1 MAAKHMRPE
10 GLFQGYYCLRCGQ
23 GGLNMYGMGRD
34 HKGVFA
40 QGSDL
45 CEPNPELVAILRE
58 LNK

>member
-1 MAAKHMRPE
+1 MPAEHMRPE
-10 GLFQGYYCLRCGQ
+10 GLSQGYYCLRCGK

-34 HKGVFA
+34 HPGM
-40 QGSDL
+40 GNNT